1 MSTVTK
7 GGRQLIKM
15 IDKYDMKLVNEKEEI
30 CKGLW
35 TREQGKDKS
44 VIDFVIT
51 SKKCFTTI
59 TEMYIDQNQEYA
71 TFKIERKE
79 SGDIKKI
86 YSDHN
91 VIILKVDFKTE
102 MQKKKRKKITTTKGY
117 KEYEQILQHKK
128 ISKIMQTGN
137 LQSQYDISSQA
148 IEDNIK
154 KVEKITKKRT

>member
-1 MSTVTK
+1 MPTVTK

-15 IDKYDMKLVNEKEEI
+15 IDKFEMKLVKEKEEI
-30 CKGLW
+30 CEGLW

-59 TEMYIDQNQEYA
+59 KWMYIDQNEEDA

-79 SGDIKKI
+79 SGDIKTI

-91 VIILKVDFKTE
+91 VIILKVDFMKGE
-102 MQKKKRKKITTTKGY
+102 MK
-117 KEYEQILQHKK
+117 
-128 ISKIMQTGN
+128 
-137 LQSQYDISSQA
+137 
-148 IEDNIK
+148 
-154 KVEKITKKRT
+154 

>member
-1 MSTVTK
+1 MPTVKK

-15 IDKYDMKLVNEKEEI
+15 IDKFEMKLVNEKEEI

-59 TEMYIDQNQEYA
+59 TGMYIDQNQEYA

-79 SGDIKKI
+79 SGDIRKI

-102 MQKKKRKKITTTKGY
+102 MQKKKERK
-117 KEYEQILQHKK
+117 LQQQK
-128 ISKIMQTGN
+128 
-137 LQSQYDISSQA
+137 DIKSMNRFY
-148 IEDNIK
+148 NIK
-154 KVEKITKKRT
+154 KSAK

>member
-1 MSTVTK
+1 MPTVKK

-15 IDKYDMKLVNEKEEI
+15 IDKFEMKLVNEKEEI

-59 TEMYIDQNQEYA
+59 TGMYIDQNQEYA

-102 MQKKKRKKITTTKGY
+102 MQKKKERK
-117 KEYEQILQHKK
+117 LQQQK
-128 ISKIMQTGN
+128 
-137 LQSQYDISSQA
+137 DIKSMNRFY
-148 IEDNIK
+148 NIK
-154 KVEKITKKRT
+154 KSAK